1 MIFGARDY
9 DKCGFRRKW
18 ARNRKVG
25 ELIRLQ
31 EGDQIGNNGPI
42 VQMKSGW
49 QWKQKDDEFERDFKA
64 ELAELEIDCK
74 SMGVN
79 SEPRRHCPS

>member
-1 MIFGARDY
+1 MSDFIINDYALMIFGARDY

-31 EGDQIGNNGPI
+31 ERGLDR
-42 VQMKSGW
+42 K
-49 QWKQKDDEFERDFKA
+49 
-64 ELAELEIDCK
+64 
-74 SMGVN
+74 
-79 SEPRRHCPS
+79 